1 MPALPWATID
11 AEFNWNRLPSLS
23 GVEAMSGNDVLKLMA
38 NLLAGVRDLG
48 VSDLRIS
55 PGSKPCVIHDRE
67 MRFFGDCIL
76 TAAAAAKL
84 NTILLT
90 PQLRGRF
97 DESQE
102 VNYAMSLSDDKRIR
116 VNLMQQHHGIIG
128 TYHFVPT
135 SILSLQELGFIHE
148 KVIDRLLD
156 YQHGLILVSGRS
168 GHGKTSTLAAMV
180 DYINENYGRFILSL
194 ESPIEFIY
202 TNRRSIIAQR
212 EIGTHCETLEEALR
226 NAMRSSPDVI
236 LISDELEDPACIK
249 LALTC
254 ASMGTLVLCSAHTS
268 NAGKALERLITMFPV
283 DERVQIEL
291 MLAKTLVGVVAQIL
305 CDRADGQGKV
315 PAHEIVMRCETLSNI
330 VRQGEILNLRNY
342 INDEIEGMQSFDA
355 CLRQML
361 AENRVSPPEAYM
373 HAANK
378 TEFAEYLPE
387 RTYFGA
393 DGSAASAVAEEEDNR
408 PT

>member
-1 MPALPWATID
+1 MDLHLTDDLDKLHTMMSEAYTRTKGGEPPPALNIDIAPSATPTVDAVTPAAASADAVKEPTAEMPDAGIALATID

-38 NLLAGVRDLG
+38 DLLAGVRDLG

-135 SILSLQELGFIHE
+135 SILSLQELGFVHE

-180 DYINENYGRFILSL
+180 DYINENYGR
-194 ESPIEFIY
+194 
-202 TNRRSIIAQR
+202 
-212 EIGTHCETLEEALR
+212 
-226 NAMRSSPDVI
+226 
-236 LISDELEDPACIK
+236 
-249 LALTC
+249 
-254 ASMGTLVLCSAHTS
+254 
-268 NAGKALERLITMFPV
+268 
-283 DERVQIEL
+283 
-291 MLAKTLVGVVAQIL
+291 
-305 CDRADGQGKV
+305 
-315 PAHEIVMRCETLSNI
+315 
-330 VRQGEILNLRNY
+330 
-342 INDEIEGMQSFDA
+342 
-355 CLRQML
+355 
-361 AENRVSPPEAYM
+361 
-373 HAANK
+373 
-378 TEFAEYLPE
+378 
-387 RTYFGA
+387 
-393 DGSAASAVAEEEDNR
+393 
-408 PT
+408 

>member
-1 MPALPWATID
+1 MATVDKYLAALLKNNGTDLHLTVGLPPTLRVDKQMVAFNVPPHSTDEMQSILAQICSEELW
-11 AEFNWNRLPSLS
+11 AEFQQQRDSDFVYQLATGERFHCNLFFDFNGVGAIFHRIPSEIPTFADLQLPK
-23 GVEAMSGNDVLKLMA
+23 VL
-38 NLLAGVRDLG
+38 
-48 VSDLRIS
+48 
-55 PGSKPCVIHDRE
+55 
-67 MRFFGDCIL
+67 
-76 TAAAAAKL
+76 
-84 NTILLT
+84 
-90 PQLRGRF
+90 
-97 DESQE
+97 ESICQYQE
-102 VNYAMSLSDDKRIR
+102 
-116 VNLMQQHHGIIG
+116 
-128 TYHFVPT
+128 
-135 SILSLQELGFIHE
+135 
-148 KVIDRLLD
+148 
-156 YQHGLILVSGRS
+156 GLIFVTGPSGS
-168 GHGKTSTLAAMV
+168 GKSTTLAAMV

-212 EIGTHCETLEEALR
+212 EIGTHCDTLEEALR

-236 LISDELEDPACIK
+236 LISDELEDPACIR

-283 DERVQIEL
+283 DERVQLEL
-291 MLAKTLVGVVAQIL
+291 MLAKTLVAVVAQIL

-361 AENRVSPPEAYM
+361 AENRVSPTEAYM
-373 HAANK
+373 HASDK
-378 TEFAEYLPE
+378 TEFAEY

>member
-1 MPALPWATID
+1 MATVDKYLAALLKNNGTDLHLTVGLPPTLRVDKQMVAFNVPAHSTDEMQSILAQICSEELW
-11 AEFNWNRLPSLS
+11 AEFQQKRDSDFVYQLASGERFHCNLFFDFNGVGAIFHRIPS
-23 GVEAMSGNDVLKLMA
+23 EIPTF
-38 NLLAGVRDLG
+38 
-48 VSDLRIS
+48 SDL
-55 PGSKPCVIHDRE
+55 
-67 MRFFGDCIL
+67 
-76 TAAAAAKL
+76 
-84 NTILLT
+84 
-90 PQLRGRF
+90 QLPKVL
-97 DESQE
+97 ESICQYQE
-102 VNYAMSLSDDKRIR
+102 
-116 VNLMQQHHGIIG
+116 
-128 TYHFVPT
+128 
-135 SILSLQELGFIHE
+135 
-148 KVIDRLLD
+148 
-156 YQHGLILVSGRS
+156 GLIFVTGPSGS
-168 GHGKTSTLAAMV
+168 GKSTTLAAMV
-180 DYINENYGRFILSL
+180 DYINENYARFILSL

-212 EIGTHCETLEEALR
+212 EIGTHCDTLEEALR
-226 NAMRSSPDVI
+226 NAMRSSPDII
-236 LISDELEDPACIK
+236 LISDELEDPACIR

-291 MLAKTLVGVVAQIL
+291 MLAKTLVAVVAQIL

-361 AENRVSPPEAYM
+361 AENQVSPPEAYM
-373 HAANK
+373 HATDKA
-378 TEFAEYLPE
+378 EFAKYLPE